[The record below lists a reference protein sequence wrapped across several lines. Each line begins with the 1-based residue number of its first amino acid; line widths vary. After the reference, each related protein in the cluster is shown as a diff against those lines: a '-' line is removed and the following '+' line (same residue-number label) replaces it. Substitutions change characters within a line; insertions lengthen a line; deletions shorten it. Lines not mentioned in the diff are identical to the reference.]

1 MKRKATQSEFKYPLK
16 RIPNTQLKLNA
27 VFSPSEDHNTCPLT
41 TVASSSVKSGE
52 QSWVSMND
60 HPSPSISLA
69 HPLLAGR
76 SYCIFTLVEC
86 LQPTDRRDFLLL
98 CMQASCFTAPELM
111 DGCANRWI
119 EIKRFNLSKY
129 VLFSPHTHRNNN
141 QQHTH
146 KQL

>member
-1 MKRKATQSEFKYPLK
+1 
-16 RIPNTQLKLNA
+16 
-27 VFSPSEDHNTCPLT
+27 
-41 TVASSSVKSGE
+41 
-52 QSWVSMND
+52 MND
-60 HPSPSISLA
+60 HPNPSISLA

-129 VLFSPHTHRNNN
+129 VLFSPPTHTQTEITTNNIPLSN
-141 QQHTH
+141 CKYTKVSNHARTQAYKQNHTCNVFFLH
-146 KQL
+146 PLFSFFSSSCHTNTRSRIQICVTNA